1 MSDLKLFDIETVS
14 QCLSQMKKGKAPGAD
29 GIEAEHLVYAH
40 PLLTVQLCV
49 LFNVMLQYG
58 IVPDIFCEGVIIPI
72 LKDNNGDHSDIN
84 NYRGITLSSSVSKLF
99 EKCLLDKYF
108 DVFCTSPLQF
118 GFQKR
123 LACSHAV
130 FTARK
135 VIDFYCAGNS
145 TVNVALLD
153 MSKAFDRVNHTILFS
168 KLMQRGLHG
177 SVLQLLMRSYQSMPV
192 LDGVVVSRNFFID
205 CRCTAGW
212 STLIS
217 TFQHLC
223 R

>member
-1 MSDLKLFDIETVS
+1 
-14 QCLSQMKKGKAPGAD
+14 
-29 GIEAEHLVYAH
+29 
-40 PLLTVQLCV
+40 
-49 LFNVMLQYG
+49 
-58 IVPDIFCEGVIIPI
+58 
-72 LKDNNGDHSDIN
+72 
-84 NYRGITLSSSVSKLF
+84 
-99 EKCLLDKYF
+99 
-108 DVFCTSPLQF
+108 
-118 GFQKR
+118 
-123 LACSHAV
+123 
-130 FTARK
+130 
-135 VIDFYCAGNS
+135 
-145 TVNVALLD
+145 VNVALLD
-153 MSKAFDRVNHTILFS
+153 MSKVFDRVDHTILFS

>member
-1 MSDLKLFDIETVS
+1 
-14 QCLSQMKKGKAPGAD
+14 MKKGKAPGAD

-84 NYRGITLSSSVSKLF
+84 NYRGKTLSSSVSKLF

-118 GFQKR
+118 GFQEK
-123 LACSHAV
+123 
-130 FTARK
+130 K
-135 VIDFYCAGNS
+135 
-145 TVNVALLD
+145 
-153 MSKAFDRVNHTILFS
+153 
-168 KLMQRGLHG
+168 
-177 SVLQLLMRSYQSMPV
+177 
-192 LDGVVVSRNFFID
+192 
-205 CRCTAGW
+205 
-212 STLIS
+212 IS
-217 TFQHLC
+217 L
-223 R
+223 

>member
-1 MSDLKLFDIETVS
+1 
-14 QCLSQMKKGKAPGAD
+14 
-29 GIEAEHLVYAH
+29 
-40 PLLTVQLCV
+40 
-49 LFNVMLQYG
+49 MLQYG
-58 IVPDIFCEGVIIPI
+58 IVPGMLCEGIIIPI
-72 LKDNNGDHSDIN
+72 LKDNNGDHSDN
-84 NYRGITLSSSVSKLF
+84 NHYRGITLSSSISKLF
-99 EKCLLDKYF
+99 EKKCLLEKYF

-153 MSKAFDRVNHTILFS
+153 MMSKAFDRFDLTILFS
-168 KLMQRGLHG
+168 ILMQRGLRG
-177 SVLQLLMRSYQSMPV
+177 SELQLLMRWYQSCYACV
-192 LDGVVVSRNFFID
+192 RWSSFVSHVFID

-212 STLIS
+212 AWL
-217 TFQHLC
+217 
-223 R
+223 